1 MKIQIPDNFMGKP
14 IKGSI
19 EKVLA
24 GAPDDGKVNI
34 PQGVQSVPSPASVNN
49 ANEYLILQGRTHGNY
64 SYPDTLVSMEMVH
77 QGKNWNDAYVS
88 LIKEGAQMLTIRQ
101 FADFLNLLRSGSA
114 YDGNG
119 QQVDQKKL
127 NSILDEIYTIR
138 SPRRAE
144 WLDAKF
150 VVRNKTLGVFSGKTQ
165 INYDHRLVNGQL
177 VAQRSEELEECLM
190 DIKQIDISDWLSNA
204 NYQGLPSK
212 NVSNGSLYYYA
223 PVNGKVVRFDA
234 VSDGANLYCG
244 RYPAGANSSLGVR
257 VTRVK
262 I

>member
-1 MKIQIPDNFMGKP
+1 MKIEIPDRFLGKP
-14 IKGSI
+14 IKGAMDKI
-19 EKVLA
+19 LKEVPKREKSKNASPIV
-24 GAPDDGKVNI
+24 APSSSNLTDADKYI
-34 PQGVQSVPSPASVNN
+34 LLPSM
-49 ANEYLILQGRTHGNY
+49 QHGNY
-64 SYPDTLVSMEMVH
+64 SYPDTLVSME
-77 QGKNWNDAYVS
+77 KNHFNKDWNKTHEV
-88 LIKEGAQMLTIRQ
+88 LKKEGAYMLTIRQ

-190 DIKQIDISDWLSNA
+190 DNKQIDISDWLSNA